1 MGIPTPKILKDLFGS
16 SKNKPKSLLAP
27 DINKKYENAIK
38 RLNEKLPEETPQV
51 DPKQNQKEFQMLN
64 LEVAY

>member
-51 DPKQNQKEFQMLN
+51 DPKQKSEPINSL
-64 LEVAY
+64 VCS